1 MRTIGLVFKNK
12 KTVKNEKADEK
23 EKSVKN
29 EKADEKEKS
38 VKNEKADKNSGLG
51 DEDAKIQE

>member
-12 KTVKNEKADEK
+12 KSAKNEKADEK

-29 EKADEKEKS
+29 EKADE
-38 VKNEKADKNSGLG
+38 NSGLG
-51 DEDAKIQE
+51 DEDAKVQE

>member
-12 KTVKNEKADEK
+12 
-23 EKSVKN
+23 KSVKN

-38 VKNEKADKNSGLG
+38 VKNKKSVKNEKADENSGLG
-51 DEDAKIQE
+51 DEDAKVQE

>member
-12 KTVKNEKADEK
+12 
-23 EKSVKN
+23 KSVKN

>member
-12 KTVKNEKADEK
+12 
-23 EKSVKN
+23 KSVKN

-38 VKNEKADKNSGLG
+38 VRNEKADENSGLG
-51 DEDAKIQE
+51 DEDAKVQE

>member
-12 KTVKNEKADEK
+12 
-23 EKSVKN
+23 KSVKN

-38 VKNEKADKNSGLG
+38 VKNEKADENSGLG
-51 DEDAKIQE
+51 DEDAKVQG

>member
-12 KTVKNEKADEK
+12 
-23 EKSVKN
+23 KSVKN

-38 VKNEKADKNSGLG
+38 VKNEKADENSGLG
-51 DEDAKIQE
+51 DEDAKVQE